1 MTRYAR
7 ALSSHTPKDTLLT
20 LNTCIAALLR
30 PYNVLGLVTA
40 SSINRIPSVSL
51 AACWY
56 EDALLM
62 RITQSISL
70 SNIQTFSFYRVGPPL
85 GGGKPA
91 SQFNLTSLFRDRRHL
106 KEGADLGTANEFWWS

>member
-1 MTRYAR
+1 
-7 ALSSHTPKDTLLT
+7 
-20 LNTCIAALLR
+20 
-30 PYNVLGLVTA
+30 VLGLVIA
-40 SSINRIPSVSL
+40 SSLIASL
-51 AACWY
+51 QLPYGAWY